1 MPSSEPVVI
10 VTIEGSLTPSVVL
23 PRGETRTVQLTP
35 RIQRLIDGGFV
46 TVTAR
51 TEIAPTPPAPKKRV
65 TKRA

>member
-1 MPSSEPVVI
+1 MPSSDSVVI

-46 TVTAR
+46 IVKER
-51 TEIAPTPPAPKKRV
+51 TEIKPPPKKRV
-65 TKRA
+65 TKHA